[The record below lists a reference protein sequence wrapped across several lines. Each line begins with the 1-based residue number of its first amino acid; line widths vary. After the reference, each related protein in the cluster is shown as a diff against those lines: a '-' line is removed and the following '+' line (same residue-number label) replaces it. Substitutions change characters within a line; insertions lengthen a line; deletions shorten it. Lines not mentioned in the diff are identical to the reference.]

1 VRNASRSL
9 LYELLE
15 PGLRRKAEAFAFAA
29 ADLRPGWLT
38 WPTFCDHAWQIMRA
52 SALRLL
58 LLVLPCFARGAV
70 LPVVAADAPA
80 PALACTGLTPGPIRT
95 VARIIDGE
103 TVGLDDGS
111 ELRLIGALAPRAI
124 DVGAAPGAWP
134 WEGKARDA
142 LQALV
147 LGRSVELGFGGER
160 VDRYGRLQAQVH
172 VIDGDHR
179 RWLQGHLLTQGLAR
193 AATVAGNRACANEL
207 LAAEQ
212 AARETRR
219 GLWAEAAYQVRQ
231 AGRPAE
237 LPGYRTTFQVVEGR
251 IARVA
256 VVRGVIHLNFD
267 RNWRQAFSAS
277 LRNADQGLLGAFA
290 GDPKA
295 LEGRRVRV
303 RGWIEGRIRPAIDLS
318 GGGAIEVVAVPDQP
332 GQDR

>member
-1 VRNASRSL
+1 MR
-9 LYELLE
+9 
-15 PGLRRKAEAFAFAA
+15 AFAFRTI
-29 ADLRPGWLT
+29 LFMLP
-38 WPTFCDHAWQIMRA
+38 
-52 SALRLL
+52 ALAG
-58 LLVLPCFARGAV
+58 VAPPPA
-70 LPVVAADAPA
+70 VAADSPGLAAACAGLSRGPA
-80 PALACTGLTPGPIRT
+80 RT
-95 VARIIDGE
+95 VVRIIDGE
-103 TVGLDDGS
+103 TAGLDDGS
-111 ELRLIGALAPRAI
+111 ELRLTGTLAPRAI
-124 DVGAAPGAWP
+124 DVGAEAGAWP

-147 LGRSVELGFGGER
+147 LGKSVVLGFGDER
-160 VDRYGRLQAQVH
+160 IDRYGRLLAQAYL
-172 VIDGDHR
+172 IEGDQQ
-179 RWLQGHLLTQGLAR
+179 RWVQGHLLAQGLAR
-193 AATVAGNRACANEL
+193 ATTVAGNRACANEL

-212 AARETRR
+212 TARVMRR

-237 LPGYRTTFQVVEGR
+237 LLAYRTTFQIVEGR

-256 VVRGVIHLNFD
+256 VVRGIIHLNFD

-277 LRNADQGLLGAFA
+277 LRNADRGLIGVFA

-318 GGGAIEVVAVPDQP
+318 SGGEIEVIAVPDQP

>member
-1 VRNASRSL
+1 
-9 LYELLE
+9 
-15 PGLRRKAEAFAFAA
+15 
-29 ADLRPGWLT
+29 
-38 WPTFCDHAWQIMRA
+38 MRA
-52 SALRLL
+52 SAFRLL
-58 LLVLPCFARGAV
+58 LLVLPGFAGVVAP
-70 LPVVAADAPA
+70 PVVAAELPGA
-80 PALACTGLTPGPIRT
+80 ALACTGLTPGPART
-95 VARIIDGE
+95 VVRIIDGE
-103 TVGLDDGS
+103 TVGLDDGG
-111 ELRLIGALAPRAI
+111 ELRLIGILAPRAI

-147 LGRSVELGFGGER
+147 FGKSVELAFGGER
-160 VDRYGRLQAQVH
+160 LDRYGRLQAQVH
-172 VIDGDHR
+172 LIDGDRR
-179 RWLQGHLLTQGLAR
+179 RWLQGHLLAEGLAR
-193 AATVAGNRACANEL
+193 ATTVAGNRACANEL

-212 AARETRR
+212 GAREAGR

-231 AGRPAE
+231 ADRPAE

-267 RNWRQAFSAS
+267 RNWRQAFSAA
-277 LRNADQGLLGAFA
+277 LRNADRGLLGAFA

-295 LEGRRVRV
+295 LEGRQVRV

-318 GGGAIEVVAVPDQP
+318 SGGLIEVLDKAQGQP